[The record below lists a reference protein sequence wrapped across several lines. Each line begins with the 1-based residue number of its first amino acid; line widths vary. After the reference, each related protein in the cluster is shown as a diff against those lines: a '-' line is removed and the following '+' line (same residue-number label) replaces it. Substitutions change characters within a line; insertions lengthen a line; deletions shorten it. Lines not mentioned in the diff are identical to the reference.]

1 LHPSFLFFFWL
12 YKKMYKL
19 VTMYREKIFKLITM
33 ELFSELT
40 KFSIVLV
47 SLYSTAVNIKAEKG
61 AITHRY

>member
-1 LHPSFLFFFWL
+1 
-12 YKKMYKL
+12 MYKL

-47 SLYSTAVNIKAEKG
+47 SLYRTAVNIKAEKG